1 MQNKYDVI
9 VIGGGPA
16 GMAAALAASKQG
28 AKVLILE
35 RDYRLGGILNQCI
48 HNGFGL
54 HYFKTELTGPE
65 YAYRF
70 RSEVEKD
77 RNVEVVLE
85 AMVLSVTPDKKV
97 TAICPSRGLFTAE
110 GGAVVLAM
118 GCRERTAGAIQ
129 MPGSRP
135 AGIYTAG
142 MAQRIMN
149 IEGYKVGKKVVIL
162 GSGDIG
168 LIMARRMTLEGAEVK
183 AVVELMPYSNGLKR
197 NIAQCLD
204 DYGIPLYLSHTV
216 TDIIGENGRLSK
228 VIVSKVNGYDPIPGT
243 EIEFDVDTLLLSVG
257 LVPENELTRNAGIEI
272 DKRTNGAVV
281 DENNMTSV
289 EGIFSCGNVLH
300 VHDLVDFVTHE
311 SERAGKAAAE
321 YLKAKAEHR
330 EESAE
335 KPINL
340 INGEFIGYTVP
351 QKVTVSKVDKFIEV
365 LFRVR
370 AVLNNVNVVVK
381 AGDTVL
387 MSKAHEQML
396 PAEMEKLIIP
406 KKMLEMANG
415 KDITIGIEKIEK
427 EGE

>member
-77 RNVEVVLE
+77 QNIEVVLE

-168 LIMARRMTLEGAEVK
+168 LIMARRMTYEGAKVLK
-183 AVVELMPYSNGLKR
+183 VLELMPYSSGLKR
-197 NIAQCLD
+197 NIVQCLN
-204 DYGIPLYLSHTV
+204 DYDIPLEFNRTV
-216 TDIIGENGRLSK
+216 TRVIGKTRLEGLYYAPVENGKPNL
-228 VIVSKVNGYDPIPGT
+228 
-243 EIEFDVDTLLLSVG
+243 
-257 LVPENELTRNAGIEI
+257 
-272 DKRTNGAVV
+272 
-281 DENNMTSV
+281 
-289 EGIFSCGNVLH
+289 
-300 VHDLVDFVTHE
+300 
-311 SERAGKAAAE
+311 
-321 YLKAKAEHR
+321 
-330 EESAE
+330 E
-335 KPINL
+335 K
-340 INGEFIGYTVP
+340 G
-351 QKVTVSKVDKFIEV
+351 
-365 LFRVR
+365 
-370 AVLNNVNVVVK
+370 
-381 AGDTVL
+381 
-387 MSKAHEQML
+387 
-396 PAEMEKLIIP
+396 
-406 KKMLEMANG
+406 
-415 KDITIGIEKIEK
+415 
-427 EGE
+427 